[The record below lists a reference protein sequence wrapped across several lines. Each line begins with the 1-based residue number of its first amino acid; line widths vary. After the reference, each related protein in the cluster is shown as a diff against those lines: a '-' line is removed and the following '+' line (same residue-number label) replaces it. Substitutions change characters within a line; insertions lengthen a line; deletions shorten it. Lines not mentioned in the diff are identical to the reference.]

1 MPTPQT
7 NNCVLPLQQ
16 IAHIL
21 TSLSR
26 VFNTDS
32 VLLTLCGEQ
41 RVWIRNAIGFA
52 AGEFAWRWA
61 FCGWSLAPPSP
72 QVLVIEDTLKDARCT
87 VNQAAQPWFALA
99 QCFTYLTGCVRDAI

>member
-1 MPTPQT
+1 VCPA
-7 NNCVLPLQQ
+7 LQQ
-16 IAHIL
+16 VANIL

-52 AGEFAWRWA
+52 AGEFEWRWA
-61 FCGWSLAPPSP
+61 FCGWSLAPPLP
-72 QVLVIEDTLKDARCT
+72 QVLVIEDTLRDARW
-87 VNQAAQPWFALA
+87 V
-99 QCFTYLTGCVRDAI
+99 